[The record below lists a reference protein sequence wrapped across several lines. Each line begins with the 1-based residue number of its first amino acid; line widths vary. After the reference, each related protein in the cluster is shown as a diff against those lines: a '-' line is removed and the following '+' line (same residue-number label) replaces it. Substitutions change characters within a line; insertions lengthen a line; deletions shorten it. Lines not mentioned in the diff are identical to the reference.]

1 MQIIKIKSNLKNN
14 NQYDSEYIKL
24 IKNND
29 LKNKFQNTLYYL
41 KYIFY
46 LLILISTIFIHKYFF
61 PNIKIIS
68 LKSFKKYVNDCKK
81 NIVYNQM
88 KIKNDFPY
96 LSICLSA
103 LNMEIYIKQNILSII
118 NQSFQDFEIVIVND
132 FSQDN
137 TESILKKIQSED
149 DRIKIIN
156 HSKNLGVYYSR
167 IEAILNSKGKY
178 VILMDPDDMFL
189 NKDLFKSLYDYNL
202 NNKLDIIEFTV
213 YQQFEGKR
221 KIFYPNNHFENHYH
235 KFTNKIIKQPAL
247 SNLLYYIPGTK
258 NYSHTIC
265 RNIWNKMIKRE
276 LFSQMHEFIGMEYFN
291 EFVITTDDMLMNIII
306 YQFARNYSNIELP
319 GYLYNIRRVSMSR
332 GEGGKK
338 LKIVR
343 TINHV
348 FYFKLFYKYIKHF
361 NKDRNYLFYEMK
373 DLNHYILYIKE
384 YNITKYIPIE
394 KKFIKEV
401 ISDPYSS
408 KDFKYYL
415 KELLTYFN
423 IKDS

>member
-29 LKNKFQNTLYYL
+29 LKNKFQNILYYL

-46 LLILISTIFIHKYFF
+46 LLILISTIFTNYFF

-68 LKSFKKYVNDCKK
+68 LKSFKKYVNDCKENK
-81 NIVYNQM
+81 VYNQM

-132 FSQDN
+132 FSKDN
-137 TESILKKIQSED
+137 TESILTNIQSED

-156 HSKNLGVYYSR
+156 HSKNLGVYCSR
-167 IEAILNSKGKY
+167 VEAILNSKGKY

-221 KIFYPNNHFENHYH
+221 KIFYPNNHFENHDH
-235 KFTNKIIKQPAL
+235 
-247 SNLLYYIPGTK
+247 
-258 NYSHTIC
+258 
-265 RNIWNKMIKRE
+265 
-276 LFSQMHEFIGMEYFN
+276 
-291 EFVITTDDMLMNIII
+291 
-306 YQFARNYSNIELP
+306 
-319 GYLYNIRRVSMSR
+319 
-332 GEGGKK
+332 
-338 LKIVR
+338 
-343 TINHV
+343 
-348 FYFKLFYKYIKHF
+348 
-361 NKDRNYLFYEMK
+361 
-373 DLNHYILYIKE
+373 
-384 YNITKYIPIE
+384 
-394 KKFIKEV
+394 
-401 ISDPYSS
+401 
-408 KDFKYYL
+408 
-415 KELLTYFN
+415 
-423 IKDS
+423 